1 MHRWLAPNVI
11 IPVSERLTGRRAWSE
26 MRLLQSLQ
34 WRSAAELEARAFAK
48 LGPLLTQAAA
58 HVPYYRDLCSGS
70 DVHPSDIRCLDDLAK
85 VPVTTKDALRA
96 NFPARVVADNL
107 PRSRFVERSTSGST
121 GSPFRFYADADADT
135 ARHASYLFFLDWTG
149 AALRDKRFVIA
160 YQGYVPLDPMAV
172 RLARRVLLG
181 EQAILLSGVDLTAAA
196 FRSRVGRLRGR
207 SRYFIQAYPSY
218 AALLA
223 TSILEQGV
231 DLGVYPIAVITMS
244 ETLTDLHADIISRAF
259 RCRVVNHYS
268 TWESLHLAQTC
279 PDNPQLLHVNS
290 EKAIL
295 RVVREDGSPAAVGEE
310 GRVFLTDLA
319 NYVMPFINYDIGDRA
334 VVGPPCPC
342 GRGFPTLQRIEGRAG
357 EIIRTPDGR
366 SIATAAL
373 TRRLGRLLLDRVWSY
388 QAAQT
393 APDAVVL
400 RVMPTARFTPEFSS
414 ALQGDLQEFL
424 GPTVD
429 VTIEIVEQIP
439 VEASGKRL
447 IVKPLP
453 GAYPP
458 SGPAT
463 PAAG

>member
-11 IPVSERLTGRRAWSE
+11 VPVSERLTGRRAWSE

-70 DVHPSDIRCLDDLAK
+70 GVHPSDIRCLDDLAK
-85 VPVTTKDALRA
+85 VPVTTKDALR
-96 NFPARVVADNL
+96 PTS
-107 PRSRFVERSTSGST
+107 PRASWPTTCRDPGSWSGSTSGST

-149 AALRDKRFVIA
+149 AALWDKRFVIA

-196 FRSRVGRLRGR
+196 LRSRVGRLRGR

-223 TSILEQGV
+223 ASILEQGV

-244 ETLTDLHADIISRAF
+244 ETLTDLHADTISRAF

-268 TWESLHLAQTC
+268 TWESFIWRR
-279 PDNPQLLHVNS
+279 P
-290 EKAIL
+290 
-295 RVVREDGSPAAVGEE
+295 VRTIPIAAREQRE
-310 GRVFLTDLA
+310 GH
-319 NYVMPFINYDIGDRA
+319 
-334 VVGPPCPC
+334 
-342 GRGFPTLQRIEGRAG
+342 RAG
-357 EIIRTPDGR
+357 GPGR
-366 SIATAAL
+366 WQPGRRRRGGASLPHRSRQLRHAVHQLRHRRPSGGGSALSLWPRVPHAAEY
-373 TRRLGRLLLDRVWSY
+373 RGASRGDH
-388 QAAQT
+388 
-393 APDAVVL
+393 PDA
-400 RVMPTARFTPEFSS
+400 RWQEHRPGRPHTEAR
-414 ALQGDLQEFL
+414 A
-424 GPTVD
+424 
-429 VTIEIVEQIP
+429 
-439 VEASGKRL
+439 
-447 IVKPLP
+447 
-453 GAYPP
+453 AYSWTG
-458 SGPAT
+458 SGPFRRRRPHT
-463 PAAG
+463 MPSCSG